1 MINGI
6 EIFFIYNIKEN
17 VFNIMFNP
25 ALITLI
31 IILSLIFL
39 VIAIILGIKAHKA
52 AVTTGVEGLTGM
64 EAVALEDFKE
74 DHKGT
79 KGSVLVY
86 GEIWTGVSEDDIQKD
101 DIVTITAVNGMKLSV
116 KKNK

>member
-1 MINGI
+1 MGF
-6 EIFFIYNIKEN
+6 IFTPPII
-17 VFNIMFNP
+17 I
-25 ALITLI
+25 LI

-39 VIAIILGIKAHKA
+39 VIAAVLGVKAHKA
-52 AVTTGVEGLTGM
+52 SVTTGVEGMTGA

-86 GEIWTGVSEDDIQKD
+86 GEIWTGVSEDDIRKD